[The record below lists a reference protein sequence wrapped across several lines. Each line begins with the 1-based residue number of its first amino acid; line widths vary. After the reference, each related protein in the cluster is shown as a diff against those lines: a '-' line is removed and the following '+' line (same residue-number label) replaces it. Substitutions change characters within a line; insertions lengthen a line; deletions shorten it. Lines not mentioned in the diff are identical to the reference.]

1 MHAHRSKL
9 IIDSYIYMDACIN
22 FAIYGIHQLTA
33 ELLSTNGDVIAKSSQ
48 PCMLRFRSL
57 PIRLTRTFIMGAPVL
72 LGISGETQ
80 KITVVILRHKEGTYP
95 RTRAI
100 RITLSPRAGS
110 SHLPQ
115 LYEAEIVL
123 NSQLPW
129 TKQLV
134 HSWRWTLYVWTSFYC
149 YLMFLIILVTC
160 CRPLLLPV
168 RMITTARDRWATTQ
182 VPRRR
187 PLGEATTRLMDDH
200 DRSEDIS
207 DLLRKWHRSRSKRKA
222 IFLQTDLP
230 SETIGT
236 SSAPSFHQ
244 QLLLLEKM
252 QLL

>member
-1 MHAHRSKL
+1 MHVL
-9 IIDSYIYMDACIN
+9 
-22 FAIYGIHQLTA
+22 IYGIHQLTA
-33 ELLSTNGDVIAKSSQ
+33 EVLSTSGDVIAKSSQ

-57 PIRLTRTFIMGAPVL
+57 PIRLTRTFIKGVPVL

-80 KITVVILRHKEGTYP
+80 KITVQILRHKEGTYP

-100 RITLSPRAGS
+100 RITLSPRSGT

-123 NSQLPW
+123 NSRLPW

-149 YLMFLIILVTC
+149 YFMFLIILVTC

-168 RMITTARDRWATTQ
+168 RMITTAAHYHDSSTTRDGWA
-182 VPRRR
+182 RR

-200 DRSEDIS
+200 DPSEDIS

-222 IFLQTDLP
+222 IFLQMDLP

-236 SSAPSFHQ
+236 SSAPSSSTTR
-244 QLLLLEKM
+244 EDATTVAAEEDVGDSESVCT
-252 QLL
+252 

>member
-1 MHAHRSKL
+1 
-9 IIDSYIYMDACIN
+9 
-22 FAIYGIHQLTA
+22 
-33 ELLSTNGDVIAKSSQ
+33 
-48 PCMLRFRSL
+48 MLRFRSL

-80 KITVVILRHKEGTYP
+80 KITVQILRHKEGTYP

-100 RITLSPRAGS
+100 RITLSPRAGT

-168 RMITTARDRWATTQ
+168 RMITTAAHYVANHGSSTTRDRWASTQ

-200 DRSEDIS
+200 DPSEDIS
-207 DLLRKWHRSRSKRKA
+207 DLLRKWHQSRSKRKA

-236 SSAPSFHQ
+236 SSAPSTITTSTTTREDATTVAAEEDVGDSESVCTS
-244 QLLLLEKM
+244 LDKDD
-252 QLL
+252 